1 MLKQDRNENSFIH
14 KQTRLT
20 RKKSRERER
29 EKNIYSFQEEE
40 EEKIEQRHKK
50 EERFLTG
57 FLPTY
62 TKGNEIR
69 SGERGKKMEKND
81 RNKLKKF
88 LKNDGDGDYMKL

>member
-1 MLKQDRNENSFIH
+1 MMFTFSLLLKQDRNENSFIH

-20 RKKSRERER
+20 RKKIPRERKR
-29 EKNIYSFQEEE
+29 NIYSFQEEE

-69 SGERGKKMEKND
+69 FGERGKKWRKMTGTN
-81 RNKLKKF
+81 
-88 LKNDGDGDYMKL
+88 